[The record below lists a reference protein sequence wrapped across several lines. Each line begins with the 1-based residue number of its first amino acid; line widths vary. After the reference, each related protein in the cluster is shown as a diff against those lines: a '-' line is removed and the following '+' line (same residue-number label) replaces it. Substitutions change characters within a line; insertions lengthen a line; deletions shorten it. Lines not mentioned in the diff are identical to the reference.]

1 MHSEYLVRMAND
13 IASFFAAEPDKGE
26 AARSVQAHIKRYWDP
41 RMRAQIIAH
50 YRAGGEGLE
59 GIVRAAVAALADE
72 AAAKQVQSGT

>member
-13 IASFFAAEPDKGE
+13 IGNFFAAEPDKE
-26 AARSVQAHIKRYWDP
+26 QAARNVQAHLKRYWDP
-41 RMRAQIIAH
+41 RMRAQIVAY

-72 AAAKQVQSGT
+72 AAAKQA